1 MKKMLKNQK
10 GFSLVELLIVIAI
23 MGVLA
28 AVAFSM
34 FAGVLGN
41 SKRRADERTA
51 DQIAKAISAYM
62 VDTGDT
68 KLTGL
73 LKSGSGGSKDV
84 EEVIVNLQK
93 ELWIWKDDSSGDF
106 DSAEDKESA
115 DPDAKPHPDAKKY
128 GPYLTPKDGKE
139 ANYEF
144 YAPQWDKHIGY
155 CIKYYPGLMKAD
167 VTPVEEGGTVEV
179 KEGE

>member
-51 DQIAKAISAYM
+51 DQIAKAITAYM
-62 VDTGDT
+62 VDTGDID
-68 KLTGL
+68 LSEIRDDGSDEVESVIEGLQEEIWLDSTGE
-73 LKSGSGGSKDV
+73 KATEG
-84 EEVIVNLQK
+84 
-93 ELWIWKDDSSGDF
+93 
-106 DSAEDKESA
+106 AEG
-115 DPDAKPHPDAKKY
+115 AKKY
-128 GPYLTPKDGKE
+128 GPYLTPKDGSDPSYE
-139 ANYEF
+139 A
-144 YAPQWDKHIGY
+144 YAPQWDKHKGY
-155 CIKYYPGLMKAD
+155 YIKYFKDLMKAD
-167 VTPVEEGGTVEV
+167 VEPVEEGGSLEV
-179 KEGE
+179 KVEEGT

>member
-68 KLTGL
+68 ELTV
-73 LKSGSGGSKDV
+73 LKSGDSSEVKN
-84 EEVIVNLQK
+84 VIVNLQK
-93 ELWIWKDDSSGDF
+93 EIWIWKDTSGNF
-106 DSAEDKESA
+106 DSADSA
-115 DPDAKPHPDAKKY
+115 PSGNSDAKKY
-128 GPYLTPKDGKE
+128 GPYLTPKDGKD
-139 ANYEF
+139 ANYES
-144 YAPQWDKHIGY
+144 YAPQWDKHEGY
-155 CIKYYPGLMKAD
+155 YIEYYPGLMKAD
-167 VTPVEEGGTVEV
+167 VTPVEKDGTVKVEV
-179 KEGE
+179 VEGK

>member
-68 KLTGL
+68 ELTVL
-73 LKSGSGGSKDV
+73 IKSGSEGSNDV
-84 EEVIVNLQK
+84 EKVIVNLQK
-93 ELWIWKDDSSGDF
+93 ELWIWKNTSGNF
-106 DSAEDKESA
+106 ESAESA
-115 DPDAKPHPDAKKY
+115 PSGNPDAKKY
-128 GPYLTPKDGKE
+128 GPYLTPKDGKD
-139 ANYEF
+139 ANYES
-144 YAPQWDKHIGY
+144 YAPQWDKHEGY
-155 CIKYYPGLMKAD
+155 YIEYYPGLMKAD
-167 VTPVEEGGTVEV
+167 VTPVEKGGTVEV
-179 KEGE
+179 KVEEGK

>member
-68 KLTGL
+68 ELTV
-73 LKSGSGGSKDV
+73 LKSAGSEGSNDV
-84 EEVIVNLQK
+84 EKVIVNLQK
-93 ELWIWKDDSSGDF
+93 ELWIWKNNTSGNF
-106 DSAEDKESA
+106 DSADS
-115 DPDAKPHPDAKKY
+115 DPSNPDAKKY
-128 GPYLTPKDGKE
+128 GPYLTPKDGKD
-139 ANYEF
+139 ANYES
-144 YAPQWDKHIGY
+144 YAPQWDKHEGY
-155 CIKYYPGLMKAD
+155 YIEYYPGLMKAD
-167 VTPVEEGGTVEV
+167 VTPVEKGGTVKVEV
-179 KEGE
+179 VEGK

>member
-51 DQIAKAISAYM
+51 DQIAKALTAYM
-62 VDTGDT
+62 VDSGDSE
-68 KLTGL
+68 LEAF
-73 LKSGSGGSKDV
+73 SDSEDP
-84 EEVIVNLQK
+84 EVIIK
-93 ELWIWKDDSSGDF
+93 ELQEDITYPDDDG
-106 DSAEDKESA
+106 
-115 DPDAKPHPDAKKY
+115 KKY
-128 GPYLTPKDGKE
+128 GPYLTPKEGSTASYDNFE
-139 ANYEF
+139 
-144 YAPQWDKHIGY
+144 PQFADHAGY
-155 CIKYYPGLMKAD
+155 KITYYPSLLKAD
-167 VTPVEEGGTVEV
+167 VEPVEDDSDATVE
-179 KEGE
+179 KGT

>member
-68 KLTGL
+68 ELTV
-73 LKSGSGGSKDV
+73 LKSAGSEGSDEV
-84 EEVIVNLQK
+84 EKVIINLQK
-93 ELWIWKDDSSGDF
+93 ELWIWKDTSGDF
-106 DSAEDKESA
+106 TWSEDAPS
-115 DPDAKPHPDAKKY
+115 DNPDAKKY

-139 ANYEF
+139 ANYES

-155 CIKYYPGLMKAD
+155 CIEYYPGLMKAD

-179 KEGE
+179 KNGEK

>member
-51 DQIAKAISAYM
+51 DQIAKALTAYM
-62 VDTGDT
+62 VDSGDANLDGFGTDKDDAEAVIT
-68 KLTGL
+68 KLQGEITYP
-73 LKSGSGGSKDV
+73 D
-84 EEVIVNLQK
+84 
-93 ELWIWKDDSSGDF
+93 
-106 DSAEDKESA
+106 EDG
-115 DPDAKPHPDAKKY
+115 KKY
-128 GPYLTPKDGKE
+128 GPYLTPKEGSTASYD
-139 ANYEF
+139 NF
-144 YAPQWDKHIGY
+144 APQFADHAGY
-155 CIKYYPGLMKAD
+155 KITYYPSLLKAD
-167 VTPVEEGGTVEV
+167 AEPVETEGDVGVAPESET
-179 KEGE
+179 

>member
-68 KLTGL
+68 ELTV
-73 LKSGSGGSKDV
+73 LKSAGGGSDAV
-84 EEVIVNLQK
+84 ENVIVNLQK
-93 ELWIWKDDSSGDF
+93 ELWIWKDTSGNFQWSEEGESS
-106 DSAEDKESA
+106 SN
-115 DPDAKPHPDAKKY
+115 PDAKKY

-139 ANYEF
+139 ANYES

-155 CIKYYPGLMKAD
+155 YIEYYPGLMKAD
-167 VTPVEEGGTVEV
+167 VTPVEEGGEV
-179 KEGE
+179 GVAEGE

>member
-68 KLTGL
+68 ELTV
-73 LKSGSGGSKDV
+73 LKSAGSEGSDEV
-84 EEVIVNLQK
+84 EKVIINLQK
-93 ELWIWKDDSSGDF
+93 ELWIWKDGDGKF
-106 DSAEDKESA
+106 QSNKESESS
-115 DPDAKPHPDAKKY
+115 PNPDAKKY

-139 ANYEF
+139 ANYES

-155 CIKYYPGLMKAD
+155 CIEYYPGLMKAD
-167 VTPVEEGGTVEV
+167 VTPVEEGGTVGVE
-179 KEGE
+179 EGE

>member
-51 DQIAKAISAYM
+51 DQIAKAITAYM
-62 VDTGDT
+62 VDTGDIDLSEI
-68 KLTGL
+68 KGSDSVEDVIEGLQEEIWLDSTG
-73 LKSGSGGSKDV
+73 KKATAG
-84 EEVIVNLQK
+84 
-93 ELWIWKDDSSGDF
+93 
-106 DSAEDKESA
+106 AEG
-115 DPDAKPHPDAKKY
+115 AKKY
-128 GPYLTPKDGKE
+128 GPYLTPKDGSDPSYE
-139 ANYEF
+139 A
-144 YAPQWDKHIGY
+144 YAPQWDKHDGY
-155 CIKYYPGLMKAD
+155 NIKYYIDLMKAD
-167 VTPVEEGGTVEV
+167 VEPVEKGGSLGVEEGT
-179 KEGE
+179 

>member
-68 KLTGL
+68 KLTVLTSAG
-73 LKSGSGGSKDV
+73 GGSDAV
-84 EEVIVNLQK
+84 ENVIVNLQK
-93 ELWIWKDDSSGDF
+93 ELWIWKDTSGNFQWSD
-106 DSAEDKESA
+106 EG
-115 DPDAKPHPDAKKY
+115 DPSNPDAKKY

-139 ANYEF
+139 ANYES

-155 CIKYYPGLMKAD
+155 CIEYYPGLMKAD

-179 KEGE
+179 GVKEGE

>member
-51 DQIAKAISAYM
+51 DQIAKSITAYM

-68 KLTGL
+68 DLSEIKGDDSVT
-73 LKSGSGGSKDV
+73 
-84 EEVIVNLQK
+84 EVIEGLQK
-93 ELWIWKDDSSGDF
+93 EIWLKSDGTTG
-106 DSAEDKESA
+106 AEDDGVS
-115 DPDAKPHPDAKKY
+115 KKY
-128 GPYLTPKDGKE
+128 GPYLTPKDGS
-139 ANYEF
+139 AASYDD
-144 YAPQWDKHIGY
+144 YAPQWDNHAGY
-155 CIKYYPGLMKAD
+155 SIEYYVDLMKAD
-167 VTPVEEGGTVEV
+167 VEPVENEDDVGV
-179 KEGE
+179 KAGS

>member
-62 VDTGDT
+62 V
-68 KLTGL
+68 
-73 LKSGSGGSKDV
+73 V
-84 EEVIVNLQK
+84 ENVIVNLQK
-93 ELWIWKDDSSGDF
+93 ELWIWKDASGNF
-106 DSAEDKESA
+106 ESAESA
-115 DPDAKPHPDAKKY
+115 PSDNPDAKKY
-128 GPYLTPKDGKE
+128 GPYQIM
-139 ANYEF
+139 N
-144 YAPQWDKHIGY
+144 
-155 CIKYYPGLMKAD
+155 LMRHNGINMQ
-167 VTPVEEGGTVEV
+167 VIT
-179 KEGE
+179 

>member
-68 KLTGL
+68 ELTV
-73 LKSGSGGSKDV
+73 LKSGSDGPDAVKD
-84 EEVIVNLQK
+84 VIVNLQK
-93 ELWIWKDDSSGDF
+93 ELWIWKDDSGNF
-106 DSAEDKESA
+106 QSAEDEASA
-115 DPDAKPHPDAKKY
+115 NPDAKKY

-139 ANYEF
+139 ANYES
-144 YAPQWDKHIGY
+144 YAPQWDKHEGY
-155 CIKYYPGLMKAD
+155 YIEYYPGLMKAD
-167 VTPVEEGGTVEV
+167 VTPVEEGGEVGVVEG
-179 KEGE
+179 K

>member
-68 KLTGL
+68 ELTV

-93 ELWIWKDDSSGDF
+93 ELWIWKDTSGNFQSD
-106 DSAEDKESA
+106 ESA
-115 DPDAKPHPDAKKY
+115 PSDNPDAKKY

>member
-68 KLTGL
+68 ELTV
-73 LKSGSGGSKDV
+73 LKKGDSSSEV
-84 EEVIVNLQK
+84 ENVIVNLQK
-93 ELWIWKDDSSGDF
+93 ELWIWKNDSGVFESDEGESSSDSDD
-106 DSAEDKESA
+106 
-115 DPDAKPHPDAKKY
+115 KPNPDAKKY

-139 ANYEF
+139 ANYEA

>member
-51 DQIAKAISAYM
+51 DQIAKAITAYM

-68 KLTGL
+68 DLSEIIEGD
-73 LKSGSGGSKDV
+73 GSDGV
-84 EEVIVNLQK
+84 ESVIEGLQK
-93 ELWIWKDDSSGDF
+93 EIWLDSTGAAATEGD
-106 DSAEDKESA
+106 EG
-115 DPDAKPHPDAKKY
+115 AKKY
-128 GPYLTPKDGKE
+128 GPYLTPKDGSDPSYE
-139 ANYEF
+139 A
-144 YAPQWDKHIGY
+144 YAPQWDKHDGY
-155 CIKYYPGLMKAD
+155 NIKYFKDFMKAD
-167 VTPVEEGGTVEV
+167 VEPVEEGGSLEV
-179 KEGE
+179 KVEEGT

>member
-1 MKKMLKNQK
+1 
-10 GFSLVELLIVIAI
+10 LVELLIVIAI

-68 KLTGL
+68 ELTV
-73 LKSGSGGSKDV
+73 LKDGAEGEAGV
-84 EEVIVNLQK
+84 ENVIVNLQK
-93 ELWIWKDDSSGDF
+93 ELG
-106 DSAEDKESA
+106 
-115 DPDAKPHPDAKKY
+115 Y
-128 GPYLTPKDGKE
+128 GRMRQVILSLRR
-139 ANYEF
+139 
-144 YAPQWDKHIGY
+144 APQAI
-155 CIKYYPGLMKAD
+155 ILMPKNM
-167 VTPVEEGGTVEV
+167 VLI
-179 KEGE
+179 

>member
-51 DQIAKAISAYM
+51 DQIAKAITAYM

-68 KLTGL
+68 DLSEIKG
-73 LKSGSGGSKDV
+73 SGSDETAV
-84 EEVIVNLQK
+84 ESVIKGLQ
-93 ELWIWKDDSSGDF
+93 EEIWLDSTGKKAD
-106 DSAEDKESA
+106 EDA
-115 DPDAKPHPDAKKY
+115 DGAKKY
-128 GPYLTPKDGKE
+128 GPYLTPKNGSDPSYE
-139 ANYEF
+139 A
-144 YAPQWDKHIGY
+144 YAPQWDKHDGY
-155 CIKYYPGLMKAD
+155 YIEYYSGLMKAD
-167 VTPVEEGGTVEV
+167 VTPVEEGGTVGV
-179 KEGE
+179 KKGE